1 MPGRG
6 MTAVIIR
13 TYRRTVMPADKTQ
26 MTRPVVTSGRK
37 KGARHTHQIPGVP
50 HAVTG
55 VGQSRPDLPGM
66 LLFRTGISEKAER
79 SSTHPARHEF
89 FFLSDMT
96 IP

>member
-1 MPGRG
+1 
-6 MTAVIIR
+6 
-13 TYRRTVMPADKTQ
+13 MPADKTQ

-89 FFLSDMT
+89 FFS
-96 IP
+96 